1 MVSILH
7 IHQINTLS
15 RQDFI
20 NNLVSLVPPGSA
32 KSLHSPQFSDVIAWA
47 GTSGLPA
54 AFRSSYDIKHVAKKV
69 TSQSPLKSRLKL
81 RLNGLFWRN
90 NPVKQYF
97 PGAWTPFTINPKTGS
112 ENGQTEPVSDSE

>member
-1 MVSILH
+1 L
-7 IHQINTLS
+7 
-15 RQDFI
+15 
-20 NNLVSLVPPGSA
+20 
-32 KSLHSPQFSDVIAWA
+32 A
-47 GTSGLPA
+47 GNSGLPA

-97 PGAWTPFTINPKTGS
+97 PEAWTPTHWSQKKGSSDWLTGHFTGLSEIRSCLHLHYTYRNPPDA
-112 ENGQTEPVSDSE
+112 EPGQTGRRIPV